1 MRHKKKKDQFGD
13 GFCQFGTRESWER
26 NTGER
31 EAGQRCRRWFREEVG
46 GGVMEGE
53 RVSSVRFPQDP
64 SVSTAPL
71 GSAFE
76 PRSP

>member
-1 MRHKKKKDQFGD
+1 MVSVSLAQEKAGK
-13 GFCQFGTRESWER
+13 GTQENER
-26 NTGER
+26 LGR
-31 EAGQRCRRWFREEVG
+31 GAGWFREEVG

-53 RVSSVRFPQDP
+53 RVSSMRFPQDP

>member
-1 MRHKKKKDQFGD
+1 MRHKKKKNQFGD

-26 NTGER
+26 NTGET
-31 EAGQRCRRWFREEVG
+31 EAGQKMVQARGRRR
-46 GGVMEGE
+46 VMEGE
-53 RVSSVRFPQDP
+53 RVSSVGFPQDP

-71 GSAFE
+71 GSALE